1 MAVFAFSLTE
11 CQRKE
16 RGSLTN
22 TYPTCRKS
30 WRRGLA
36 SRRLS
41 VTVKAYDVFKYVCIR
56 VPSIILHVPC
66 TLSPLCLKLEV
77 LQ

>member
-16 RGSLTN
+16 GGSLTN